1 MVEITVFIR
10 ELTVFIRELTVF
22 IRELTVFIR
31 ELTGIFYII
40 LFITVFNYLCVME
53 LQKIPSEKKI
63 KQHNTITSGRYDFS
77 ACQLD
82 VLFMLLASLDQSDAS
97 NKKYNIRVKDIELIT
112 GRKWSY
118 NQVKDS
124 NADMMCRVFEI
135 VSERNNLMQINLF
148 SSIEYL
154 SGTGSF
160 DVVINEPAR
169 PYFFDLK
176 NNFTLLEL
184 KSVLG
189 CTSKHAKRLYSL
201 ACQWRGT
208 GGHTYSI
215 GELKEMLGLKD
226 PKGKEP
232 EQYAMISNFQK
243 YVLDVAKKQINEHT
257 DIVFDY
263 ELLKTRGRSFDTIKL
278 FCGFSKQKIQLEID
292 FKGDI
297 DKQKKNGE
305 LLRKIANI
313 QAIGI
318 RDDLAELWAVKYWK
332 QFVEEKNN
340 LLEATQKGKVIDNK
354 PAYLA
359 GIFKKKGYL

>member
-1 MVEITVFIR
+1 
-10 ELTVFIRELTVF
+10 
-22 IRELTVFIR
+22 
-31 ELTGIFYII
+31 
-40 LFITVFNYLCVME
+40 ME
-53 LQKIPSEKKI
+53 LQNIPQEKKI

-82 VLFMLLASLDQSDAS
+82 VLFMLLASLKEDDETG
-97 NKKYNIRVKDIELIT
+97 KEYHIRVKDIELIT
-112 GRKWSY
+112 GRKWNY
-118 NQVKDS
+118 QQLREGTE
-124 NADMMCRVFEI
+124 DMMSRVFEI
-135 VSERNNLMQINLF
+135 QESRGLAQIVLF
-148 SSIEYL
+148 TKVQYL
-154 SGTGSF
+154 DGTGSF
-160 DVVINEPAR
+160 YMKINEEAR

-232 EQYAMISNFQK
+232 EQYKQIGQFK
-243 YVLDVAKKQINEHT
+243 EKVLDIAKRQINEHT

-263 ELLKTRGRSFDTIKL
+263 ELLKIRGRSFDTIKL
-278 FCGFSKQKIQLEID
+278 FCGFAKPKLQMEID

-297 DKQKKNGE
+297 EQQKKNGE
-305 LLRKIANI
+305 LLQKIENI
-313 QAIGI
+313 KAVGI
-318 RDDLAELWAVKYWK
+318 REDLAELWAVKYWK
-332 QFVEEKNN
+332 QFVEEKNK
-340 LLEATQKGKVIDNK
+340 LLEVIQKGKIIDDRA
-354 PAYLA
+354 AYLA
-359 GIFKKKGYL
+359 GIFKKKGYV

>member
-1 MVEITVFIR
+1 
-10 ELTVFIRELTVF
+10 
-22 IRELTVFIR
+22 
-31 ELTGIFYII
+31 
-40 LFITVFNYLCVME
+40 ME
-53 LQKIPSEKKI
+53 LQKTASEKKI

-82 VLFMLLASLDQSDAS
+82 VLFMLLALLDESDEVG
-97 NKKYNIRVKDIELIT
+97 KEYHIRVKDIELIT
-112 GRKWSY
+112 GRKWNY
-118 NQVKDS
+118 QQLREGTE
-124 NADMMCRVFEI
+124 DMMSRVFEI
-135 VSERNNLMQINLF
+135 QMSQGLRQIVLF
-148 SSIEYL
+148 TDVQYL
-154 SGTGSF
+154 DGTGSF
-160 DVVINEPAR
+160 FMKINDSAR

-184 KSVLG
+184 KSVLS

-208 GGHTYSI
+208 GGHTYSL
-215 GELKEMLGLKD
+215 GELKEILGLKD

-232 EQYAMISNFQK
+232 EQYTMVSMLK
-243 YVLDVAKKQINEHT
+243 KDVLDRAKKQINEHT

-263 ELLKTRGRSFDTIKL
+263 ELLKMRGRSYDTIKL
-278 FCGFSKQKIQLEID
+278 FCGFSKPNLQLQLDID

-305 LLRKIANI
+305 LLQKIANI

-332 QFVEEKNN
+332 QFVQEKNN
-340 LLEATQKGKVIDNK
+340 LLEAIQKGKIIDDK

-359 GIFKKKGYL
+359 GIFKKKGYI

>member
-1 MVEITVFIR
+1 MEI
-10 ELTVFIRELTVF
+10 
-22 IRELTVFIR
+22 
-31 ELTGIFYII
+31 
-40 LFITVFNYLCVME
+40 
-53 LQKIPSEKKI
+53 QKSPSEKKI

-82 VLFMLLASLDQSDAS
+82 ILFMLLATLDESDELG
-97 NKKYNIRVKDIELIT
+97 KEYHIRVRDIELIT
-112 GRKWSY
+112 GRKWNY
-118 NQVKDS
+118 QQLREGTE
-124 NADMMCRVFEI
+124 DMMSRVFEI
-135 VSERNNLMQINLF
+135 QESRGLAQIVLF
-148 SSIEYL
+148 TKVQYL
-154 SGTGSF
+154 DGTGSF
-160 DVVINEPAR
+160 YMKINEEAR

-232 EQYAMISNFQK
+232 EQYKQIGQFK
-243 YVLDVAKKQINEHT
+243 EKVLDIAKRQINEHT

-263 ELLKTRGRSFDTIKL
+263 ELLKIRGRSFDTIKL
-278 FCGFSKQKIQLEID
+278 FCGFAKPKLQMEID

-297 DKQKKNGE
+297 EQQKKNGE
-305 LLRKIANI
+305 LLQKIENI
-313 QAIGI
+313 KAVGI
-318 RDDLAELWAVKYWK
+318 REDLAELWAVKYWK
-332 QFVEEKNN
+332 QFVEEKNK
-340 LLEATQKGKVIDNK
+340 LLEVIQKGKIIDDRA
-354 PAYLA
+354 AYLA
-359 GIFKKKGYL
+359 VIFKKKGYV

>member
-1 MVEITVFIR
+1 MEI
-10 ELTVFIRELTVF
+10 
-22 IRELTVFIR
+22 
-31 ELTGIFYII
+31 
-40 LFITVFNYLCVME
+40 
-53 LQKIPSEKKI
+53 QKSPSEKKI

-82 VLFMLLASLDQSDAS
+82 ILFMLLATLDESDELG
-97 NKKYNIRVKDIELIT
+97 KEYHIRVRDIELIT
-112 GRKWSY
+112 GRKWNY
-118 NQVKDS
+118 QQLREGTE
-124 NADMMCRVFEI
+124 DMMSRVFEI
-135 VSERNNLMQINLF
+135 QESRGLAQIVLF
-148 SSIEYL
+148 TKVQYL
-154 SGTGSF
+154 DGTGSF
-160 DVVINEPAR
+160 YMKINEEAR

-232 EQYAMISNFQK
+232 EQYKQIGQFK
-243 YVLDVAKKQINEHT
+243 EKVLDIAKRQINEHT

-263 ELLKTRGRSFDTIKL
+263 ELLKVRGRSFDTIKL
-278 FCGFSKQKIQLEID
+278 FCGFSKPNLQLQLDID

-297 DKQKKNGE
+297 EKQKKNGE
-305 LLRKIANI
+305 LLQKIANI
-313 QAIGI
+313 QAVGI

-332 QFVEEKNN
+332 QFVEEKNK
-340 LLEATQKGKVIDNK
+340 LLEAIQKGKIIDDRA
-354 PAYLA
+354 AYLA
-359 GIFKKKGYL
+359 GIFKKKGWV

>member
-1 MVEITVFIR
+1 MEI
-10 ELTVFIRELTVF
+10 
-22 IRELTVFIR
+22 
-31 ELTGIFYII
+31 
-40 LFITVFNYLCVME
+40 
-53 LQKIPSEKKI
+53 QKSPSEKKI

-82 VLFMLLASLDQSDAS
+82 ILFMLLATLDESDELG
-97 NKKYNIRVKDIELIT
+97 KEYHIRVRDIELIT
-112 GRKWSY
+112 GRKWNY
-118 NQVKDS
+118 QQLREGTE
-124 NADMMCRVFEI
+124 DMMSRVFEI
-135 VSERNNLMQINLF
+135 QESRGLAQIVLF
-148 SSIEYL
+148 TKVQYL
-154 SGTGSF
+154 DGTGSF
-160 DVVINEPAR
+160 YMKINEEAR

-232 EQYAMISNFQK
+232 EQYKQIGQFK
-243 YVLDVAKKQINEHT
+243 EKVLDIAKRQINEHT

-263 ELLKTRGRSFDTIKL
+263 ELLKVRGRSFDTIKL
-278 FCGFSKQKIQLEID
+278 FCGFSKPNLQLQLDID

-297 DKQKKNGE
+297 EKQKKNGE
-305 LLRKIANI
+305 LLQKIANI
-313 QAIGI
+313 QAVGI

-332 QFVEEKNN
+332 QFVEEKNK
-340 LLEATQKGKVIDNK
+340 LLEAIQKGKIIDDRA
-354 PAYLA
+354 AYLA

>member
-1 MVEITVFIR
+1 
-10 ELTVFIRELTVF
+10 
-22 IRELTVFIR
+22 
-31 ELTGIFYII
+31 
-40 LFITVFNYLCVME
+40 ME
-53 LQKIPSEKKI
+53 NQKTTIEKKI

-82 VLFMLLASLDQSDAS
+82 VLFMLLALLDESDEVG
-97 NKKYNIRVKDIELIT
+97 KEYHIRVKDIELIT
-112 GRKWSY
+112 GRKWNY
-118 NQVKDS
+118 QQLREGTE
-124 NADMMCRVFEI
+124 DMMSRVFEI
-135 VSERNNLMQINLF
+135 QMPQGLRQIVLF
-148 SSIEYL
+148 TDVQYL
-154 SGTGSF
+154 DGTGSF
-160 DVVINEPAR
+160 FMKINDSAR

-184 KSVLG
+184 KSVLS

-208 GGHTYSI
+208 GGHTYSL
-215 GELKEMLGLKD
+215 GELKEILGLKD

-232 EQYAMISNFQK
+232 EQYTMVSMLK
-243 YVLDVAKKQINEHT
+243 KDVLDRAKKQINEHT

-263 ELLKTRGRSFDTIKL
+263 ELLKMRGRSYDTIKL
-278 FCGFSKQKIQLEID
+278 FCGFSKPNLQLQLDID

-305 LLRKIANI
+305 LLQKIANI

-318 RDDLAELWAVKYWK
+318 REDLAEVWAVKYWK
-332 QFVEEKNN
+332 QFVQEKNN
-340 LLEATQKGKVIDNK
+340 LLEAIQKGKIIDDK

-359 GIFKKKGYL
+359 GIFKKKGYV

>member
-1 MVEITVFIR
+1 
-10 ELTVFIRELTVF
+10 
-22 IRELTVFIR
+22 
-31 ELTGIFYII
+31 
-40 LFITVFNYLCVME
+40 ME
-53 LQKIPSEKKI
+53 LQKTPSEKRI

-82 VLFMLLASLDQSDAS
+82 ILFMLLASLEESDEVS
-97 NKKYNIRVKDIELIT
+97 KQYYIRVKDIELIT
-112 GRKWSY
+112 GRKWNY
-118 NQVKDS
+118 QQLREGTE
-124 NADMMCRVFEI
+124 DMMSRVFEI
-135 VSERNNLMQINLF
+135 QMPQGLRQIVLF
-148 SSIEYL
+148 TTVQYL
-154 SGTGSF
+154 DGTGSF
-160 DVVINEPAR
+160 YMKINEDAR

-184 KSVLG
+184 KSVLS

-226 PKGKEP
+226 PKGKAK
-232 EQYAMISNFQK
+232 EQYTQIGELKK
-243 YVLDVAKKQINEHT
+243 YVLDIAKKQINEHT

-263 ELLKTRGRSFDTIKL
+263 ELIKIRGRSFDTIKL
-278 FCGFSKQKIQLEID
+278 FCGFSKPKLQMEID
-292 FKGDI
+292 FNVDI
-297 DKQKKNGE
+297 EKQKKNGE
-305 LLRKIANI
+305 LLQKIANI

-332 QFVEEKNN
+332 EFVTEKNI
-340 LLEATQKGKVIDNK
+340 LLEAIKKGKVIEDK

-359 GIFKKKGYL
+359 GVFKKKGYV

>member
-1 MVEITVFIR
+1 MEI
-10 ELTVFIRELTVF
+10 
-22 IRELTVFIR
+22 
-31 ELTGIFYII
+31 
-40 LFITVFNYLCVME
+40 
-53 LQKIPSEKKI
+53 QKSPSEKKI

-82 VLFMLLASLDQSDAS
+82 ILFMLLASLDESDEVS
-97 NKKYNIRVKDIELIT
+97 KQYHIRVKDIELIT
-112 GRKWSY
+112 GRKWNY
-118 NQVKDS
+118 QQLREGTE
-124 NADMMCRVFEI
+124 DMMSRVFEI
-135 VSERNNLMQINLF
+135 QMPQGLRQIVLF
-148 SSIEYL
+148 TTVQYL
-154 SGTGSF
+154 DGTGSF
-160 DVVINEPAR
+160 YMKINEDAR

-184 KSVLG
+184 KSVLS

-215 GELKEMLGLKD
+215 GELKEILGLKD

-232 EQYAMISNFQK
+232 EQYTKVSMFKKQ
-243 YVLDVAKKQINEHT
+243 VLDIAKRQINEHT

-263 ELLKTRGRSFDTIKL
+263 ELLKMRGRSFDTIKL
-278 FCGFSKQKIQLEID
+278 FCGFSKPKLQLEID

-297 DKQKKNGE
+297 EKQKKNGE
-305 LLRKIANI
+305 LLQKIANI
-313 QAIGI
+313 KAVGI

-332 QFVEEKNN
+332 QFVEEKNK
-340 LLEATQKGKVIDNK
+340 LLEAIQKGKIIDDRA
-354 PAYLA
+354 AYLA

>member
-1 MVEITVFIR
+1 
-10 ELTVFIRELTVF
+10 
-22 IRELTVFIR
+22 
-31 ELTGIFYII
+31 
-40 LFITVFNYLCVME
+40 ME
-53 LQKIPSEKKI
+53 LQKTASEKKI

-82 VLFMLLASLDQSDAS
+82 ILFMLLATLDESDELG
-97 NKKYNIRVKDIELIT
+97 KEYHIRVRDIELIT
-112 GRKWSY
+112 GRKWNY
-118 NQVKDS
+118 QQLREGTE
-124 NADMMCRVFEI
+124 DMMSRVFEI
-135 VSERNNLMQINLF
+135 QESRGLAQIVLF
-148 SSIEYL
+148 TKVQYL
-154 SGTGSF
+154 DGTGSF
-160 DVVINEPAR
+160 YMKINEEAR

-232 EQYAMISNFQK
+232 EQYKQIGQFK
-243 YVLDVAKKQINEHT
+243 EKVLDIAKRQINEHT

-263 ELLKTRGRSFDTIKL
+263 ELLKVRGRSFDTIKL
-278 FCGFSKQKIQLEID
+278 FCGFSKPNLQLQLDID

-297 DKQKKNGE
+297 EKQKKNGE
-305 LLRKIANI
+305 LLQKIANI
-313 QAIGI
+313 KAVGI

-332 QFVEEKNN
+332 QFVEEKNK
-340 LLEATQKGKVIDNK
+340 LLEAIQKGKIIDDRA
-354 PAYLA
+354 AYLA

>member
-1 MVEITVFIR
+1 
-10 ELTVFIRELTVF
+10 
-22 IRELTVFIR
+22 
-31 ELTGIFYII
+31 
-40 LFITVFNYLCVME
+40 ME
-53 LQKIPSEKKI
+53 LQKTASEKKI

-82 VLFMLLASLDQSDAS
+82 ILFMLLATLDESDELG
-97 NKKYNIRVKDIELIT
+97 KEYHIRVKDIELIT
-112 GRKWSY
+112 GRKWNY
-118 NQVKDS
+118 QQLREGTE
-124 NADMMCRVFEI
+124 DMMSRVFEI
-135 VSERNNLMQINLF
+135 QESRGLAQIVLF
-148 SSIEYL
+148 TKVQYL
-154 SGTGSF
+154 DGTGSF
-160 DVVINEPAR
+160 YMKINEEAR

-232 EQYAMISNFQK
+232 EQYKQIGQFK
-243 YVLDVAKKQINEHT
+243 EKVLDIAKRQINEHT

-263 ELLKTRGRSFDTIKL
+263 ELLKIRGRSFDTIKL
-278 FCGFSKQKIQLEID
+278 FCGFAKPKLQMEID

-297 DKQKKNGE
+297 EQQKKNGE
-305 LLRKIANI
+305 LLQKIENI
-313 QAIGI
+313 KAVGI
-318 RDDLAELWAVKYWK
+318 REDLAELWAVKYWK

-340 LLEATQKGKVIDNK
+340 LLEAIQKGKVIDDK

>member
-1 MVEITVFIR
+1 
-10 ELTVFIRELTVF
+10 
-22 IRELTVFIR
+22 
-31 ELTGIFYII
+31 
-40 LFITVFNYLCVME
+40 ME
-53 LQKIPSEKKI
+53 LQNIPSEKKF

-82 VLFMLLASLDQSDAS
+82 VLFMLLASLDESDTLG
-97 NKKYNIRVKDIELIT
+97 KEYHIRVKDIELIT
-112 GRKWSY
+112 GRKWNY
-118 NQVKDS
+118 QQLKEG
-124 NADMMCRVFEI
+124 NADMMSRVFEI
-135 VSERNNLMQINLF
+135 QETTGLRQIVLF
-148 SSIEYL
+148 TDVKYL
-154 SGTGSF
+154 DGTGSF
-160 DVVINEPAR
+160 FMRINDSAR

-184 KSVLG
+184 KSVLS

-226 PKGKEP
+226 PKGKEK
-232 EQYAMISNFQK
+232 EQYTELSTLKRQ
-243 YVLDVAKKQINEHT
+243 VLDIAKKQINEHT

-263 ELLKTRGRSFDTIKL
+263 ELIKTRGRSFDTIKL
-278 FCGFSKQKIQLEID
+278 FCGFSKPKMQMEID
-292 FKGDI
+292 FNVDLE
-297 DKQKKNGE
+297 KQKKNGE
-305 LLRKIANI
+305 LLQKIANI

-332 QFVEEKNN
+332 EFVQEKNN
-340 LLEATQKGKVIDNK
+340 LLEAIQKGKIIEDK

>member
-1 MVEITVFIR
+1 
-10 ELTVFIRELTVF
+10 
-22 IRELTVFIR
+22 
-31 ELTGIFYII
+31 
-40 LFITVFNYLCVME
+40 ME
-53 LQKIPSEKKI
+53 LQKTASEKKI

-82 VLFMLLASLDQSDAS
+82 ILFMLLATLDESDELG
-97 NKKYNIRVKDIELIT
+97 KEYHIRVKDIELIT
-112 GRKWSY
+112 GRKWNY
-118 NQVKDS
+118 QQLREGTE
-124 NADMMCRVFEI
+124 DMMSRVFEI
-135 VSERNNLMQINLF
+135 QESIGLAQIVLF
-148 SSIEYL
+148 TKVQYL
-154 SGTGSF
+154 DGTGSF
-160 DVVINEPAR
+160 YMKINEEAR

-232 EQYAMISNFQK
+232 EQYKQIGQFK
-243 YVLDVAKKQINEHT
+243 EKVLDIAKRQINEHT

-263 ELLKTRGRSFDTIKL
+263 ELLKIRGRSFDTIKL
-278 FCGFSKQKIQLEID
+278 FCGFAKPKLQMEID

-297 DKQKKNGE
+297 EQQKKNGE
-305 LLRKIANI
+305 LLQKIENI
-313 QAIGI
+313 KAVGI
-318 RDDLAELWAVKYWK
+318 REDLAELWAVKYWK
-332 QFVEEKNN
+332 QFVEEKNK
-340 LLEATQKGKVIDNK
+340 LLEVIQKGKIIDDRA
-354 PAYLA
+354 AYLA
-359 GIFKKKGYL
+359 GIFKKKGYV

>member
-1 MVEITVFIR
+1 
-10 ELTVFIRELTVF
+10 
-22 IRELTVFIR
+22 
-31 ELTGIFYII
+31 
-40 LFITVFNYLCVME
+40 ME
-53 LQKIPSEKKI
+53 LQKMPSEKKI

-82 VLFMLLASLDQSDAS
+82 VLFMLLATLDESDELG
-97 NKKYNIRVKDIELIT
+97 KQYHIRVRDIELIT
-112 GRKWSY
+112 GRKWNY
-118 NQVKDS
+118 QQLKEGNEG
-124 NADMMCRVFEI
+124 MMSRVFEI
-135 VSERNNLMQINLF
+135 QMPQGLRQIVLF
-148 SSIEYL
+148 TTIQYL
-154 SGTGSF
+154 DGTGSF
-160 DVVINEPAR
+160 YMKINEDAR

-184 KSVLG
+184 KSVLS
-189 CTSKHAKRLYSL
+189 CSSKHAKRLYSL

-243 YVLDVAKKQINEHT
+243 YVLDVAKKQINEQT

-263 ELLKTRGRSFDTIKL
+263 ELIKTRGRSFDAIKL
-278 FCGFSKQKIQLEID
+278 FCGFSKPKLQLEID

-297 DKQKKNGE
+297 ERQKKNGE
-305 LLRKIANI
+305 LLQKIANI
-313 QAIGI
+313 EAVGV
-318 RDDLAELWAVKYWK
+318 RPDLAELWAVKYWK
-332 QFVEEKNN
+332 QFTEEKNKM
-340 LLEATQKGKVIDNK
+340 LEDIRKGREIKDF

-359 GIFKKKGYL
+359 AIFKKKGYV

>member
-1 MVEITVFIR
+1 
-10 ELTVFIRELTVF
+10 
-22 IRELTVFIR
+22 
-31 ELTGIFYII
+31 
-40 LFITVFNYLCVME
+40 ME
-53 LQKIPSEKKI
+53 LQNIPQEKKI

-82 VLFMLLASLDQSDAS
+82 VLFMLLASLKEEDEIG
-97 NKKYNIRVKDIELIT
+97 KEYHIRVKDIELIT
-112 GRKWSY
+112 GRKWNYQQLKEGNEGLLS
-118 NQVKDS
+118 
-124 NADMMCRVFEI
+124 RVFEI
-135 VSERNNLMQINLF
+135 QMPKGLRQIVLF
-148 SSIEYL
+148 TDVQYL
-154 SGTGSF
+154 DGTGSF
-160 DVVINEPAR
+160 YMKINESAR

-189 CTSKHAKRLYSL
+189 CSSKHAKRLYSL

-208 GGHTYSI
+208 GGHTYNL
-215 GELKEMLGLKD
+215 GEFKEMLGLKD

-232 EQYAMISNFQK
+232 EQYKQIGQLKAK
-243 YVLDVAKKQINEHT
+243 VLDIAKRQINEHT

-263 ELLKTRGRSFDTIKL
+263 ELLKVKGRSFDTIKL
-278 FCGFSKQKIQLEID
+278 FCGFAKPKLQMEID

-305 LLRKIANI
+305 LLQKIANI

-332 QFVEEKNN
+332 QFVEEKNK
-340 LLEATQKGKVIDNK
+340 LLEAIQKGKIIDDK

>member
-1 MVEITVFIR
+1 MEI
-10 ELTVFIRELTVF
+10 
-22 IRELTVFIR
+22 
-31 ELTGIFYII
+31 
-40 LFITVFNYLCVME
+40 
-53 LQKIPSEKKI
+53 QKSPSEKKI

-82 VLFMLLASLDQSDAS
+82 ILFMLLATLDESDELG
-97 NKKYNIRVKDIELIT
+97 KEYHIRVKDIELIT
-112 GRKWSY
+112 GRKWNY
-118 NQVKDS
+118 QQLREGTE
-124 NADMMCRVFEI
+124 DMMSRVFEI
-135 VSERNNLMQINLF
+135 QESRGLAQIVLF
-148 SSIEYL
+148 TKVQYL
-154 SGTGSF
+154 DGTGSF
-160 DVVINEPAR
+160 YMKINEEAR

-232 EQYAMISNFQK
+232 EQYKQIGQFK
-243 YVLDVAKKQINEHT
+243 EKVLDIAKRQINEHT

-263 ELLKTRGRSFDTIKL
+263 ELLKIRGRSFDTIKL
-278 FCGFSKQKIQLEID
+278 FCGFAKPKLQMEID

-297 DKQKKNGE
+297 EQQKKNGE
-305 LLRKIANI
+305 LLQKIENI
-313 QAIGI
+313 KAVGI
-318 RDDLAELWAVKYWK
+318 REDLAELWAVKYWK
-332 QFVEEKNN
+332 QFVEEKNK
-340 LLEATQKGKVIDNK
+340 LLEVIQKGKIIDDRA
-354 PAYLA
+354 AYLA
-359 GIFKKKGYL
+359 GIFKKKGYV